1 MRANIPYR
9 IYGGLRF
16 YDRLEIKNAIS
27 YLRIIFNPH
36 DNPAFERSVAN
47 PTRGVGAKTLAKI
60 RSLANKHNI
69 SYIQASSKMID
80 ENIISGRGAN
90 GLKKF
95 LEIILGLCGKIDDI
109 SLSEIVG
116 SILEQSGLIQFHE
129 KEPGEKL
136 SLIHI

>member
-1 MRANIPYR
+1 M
-9 IYGGLRF
+9 
-16 YDRLEIKNAIS
+16 
-27 YLRIIFNPH
+27 RIIFNPH

-60 RSLANKHNI
+60 RSLANQYNI

-109 SLSEIVG
+109 SYRKL
-116 SILEQSGLIQFHE
+116 LEAY
-129 KEPGEKL
+129 
-136 SLIHI
+136 